1 MDRNA
6 SSVEQAVFDTSP
18 LIFISALGY
27 IPLLRSIYRVFLPGA
42 VRNEL
47 SARPDSPGSEAVSL
61 EWVEGRTVGT
71 EEVRRVQQEPPAIGK
86 GETEVIALGLELS
99 CPVVLDDRKARLRA
113 RRAGLEITGTLG
125 IVLRLHRLGLAS
137 RKLEDD
143 LRLLEQAGM
152 RISPELRR
160 MMLDSEDGK

>member
-1 MDRNA
+1 MER
-6 SSVEQAVFDTSP
+6 AVFDTSS
-18 LIFISALGY
+18 LIFISTLGY
-27 IPLLRSIYRVFLPGA
+27 ISLLRSLYRVVTPEA
-42 VRNEL
+42 VRDEL
-47 SARPDSPGSEAVSL
+47 SARPDSPGGEAVSL
-61 EWVEGRTVGT
+61 EWVEGRTAGA
-71 EEVRRVQQEPPAIGK
+71 EEVRLVQQEPPAIGK

-160 MMLDSEDGK
+160 TMIDSESEA